1 MAIRSSHYKSVQMR
15 AARPRGASKGRFDK
29 ILAGSGL
36 EERWAKL
43 HKGDREPYPNAAR
56 VTRLAKQH
64 AQFAEWVDAHGGAGE
79 VADGVQKAWRLF
91 HIGHFADAIAAGGK
105 FGALGA
111 TAANKAAA
119 IHSLQAGGGEPGRL
133 LDAAITRGERAV
145 EMLPDDANAQY
156 MLALALGR
164 HSQRISIVK
173 ALADGIATRV
183 RTHLDT
189 TLDLEPRHAEAHIA
203 LGLYHAEIVAKI
215 GSLLAGLTYRAS
227 REAAIDHFRRAIKLT
242 PESPIAQIEYANG
255 LLLVD
260 ANKYRE
266 QADELY
272 ARAAALEPG
281 DAMEQLDVERA
292 QRYLR

>member
-1 MAIRSSHYKSVQMR
+1 MR
-15 AARPRGASKGRFDK
+15 AAAAKSGSKSGFDK
-29 ILAGSGL
+29 AFAGSGL
-36 EERWAKL
+36 EGRWTKL

-56 VTRLAKQH
+56 VTRLAKKH
-64 AQFAEWVDAHGGAGE
+64 AEFAEWVVAHGGAGE
-79 VADGVQKAWRLF
+79 IANGVQEAWRRF
-91 HIGHFADAIAAGGK
+91 HTGHFADAIASGAK
-105 FGALGA
+105 LGALGA
-111 TAANKAAA
+111 TPANKAAA
-119 IHSLQAGGGEPGRL
+119 IHSLEIGGEESGRL
-133 LDAAITRGERAV
+133 LVAAITRGERAI
-145 EMLPDDANAQY
+145 ELLTDDANAHY

-189 TLDLEPRHAEAHIA
+189 TLELEPRHAEAHIA

-215 GSLLAGLTYRAS
+215 GSLLAALTYQSS

-242 PESPIAQIEYANG
+242 PASPIAQIEYANG

-272 ARAAALEPG
+272 ARAANLEPA

>member
-1 MAIRSSHYKSVQMR
+1 MR
-15 AARPRGASKGRFDK
+15 AAKPKSGSKSVFDK
-29 ILAGSGL
+29 AFAGSGL
-36 EERWAKL
+36 EDRWAKL
-43 HKGDREPYPNAAR
+43 HKGDREPYPDTAR
-56 VTRLAKQH
+56 LTRLSRQH
-64 AQFAEWVDAHGGAGE
+64 GKIAEWVDAHGGAGE
-79 VADGVQKAWRLF
+79 VADGVQEAWRRF
-91 HIGHFADAIAAGGK
+91 HTGRFADAIASGGK
-105 FGALGA
+105 LGALGA

-119 IHSLQAGGGEPGRL
+119 IHSLQAGGEAGRL

-145 EMLPDDANAQY
+145 EWLPDDANAHY

-189 TLDLEPRHAEAHIA
+189 TLELEPRHAEAHIA

-215 GSLLAGLTYRAS
+215 GSLLAALTYQSS

-242 PESPIAQIEYANG
+242 PASPIAQIEYANG

-272 ARAAALEPG
+272 ARAANLEPA

>member
-1 MAIRSSHYKSVQMR
+1 MR
-15 AARPRGASKGRFDK
+15 AATPKSGSKSGFDK
-29 ILAGSGL
+29 AFAGSGL
-36 EERWAKL
+36 EDRWAQV

-56 VTRLAKQH
+56 VTRLAKRH

-79 VADGVQKAWRLF
+79 VAKGVQEAWRCF
-91 HIGHFADAIAAGGK
+91 HTGHFADAISSGGK
-105 FGALGA
+105 AGALGA
-111 TAANKAAA
+111 TVANKAAA
-119 IHSLQAGGGEPGRL
+119 IHSLEIGSAEASRL
-133 LDAAITRGERAV
+133 LDAAIARGERAV
-145 EMLPDDANAQY
+145 ELLPDDANAHY
-156 MLALALGR
+156 MFALALGR

-183 RTHLDT
+183 RRHLDT
-189 TLDLEPRHAEAHIA
+189 TLELEPRHAEAHIA

-215 GSLLAGLTYRAS
+215 GSLLAGLTYQAS
-227 REAAIDHFRRAIKLT
+227 REAAIDHFRRAVKLT
-242 PESPIAQIEYANG
+242 PASPIAQIEYANG

-260 ANKYRE
+260 ANKHRE

-272 ARAAALEPG
+272 ARAANFEPA

>member
-1 MAIRSSHYKSVQMR
+1 MR
-15 AARPRGASKGRFDK
+15 AAKPKSGSRSGFDK
-29 ILAGSGL
+29 AFARSGL
-36 EERWAKL
+36 KDRWAKL
-43 HKGDREPYPNAAR
+43 HKGDREPYPDTAR
-56 VTRLAKQH
+56 VTRLSRQH
-64 AQFAEWVDAHGGAGE
+64 AKIAEWVDAHGGAGE
-79 VADGVQKAWRLF
+79 VADGVQETWRRF
-91 HIGHFADAIAAGGK
+91 HSGHFADAIACGSK
-105 FGALGA
+105 LGALGA

-119 IHSLQAGGGEPGRL
+119 IHSLQAGGEAGRL
-133 LDAAITRGERAV
+133 LDAAITRGERAL
-145 EMLPDDANAQY
+145 EWLPDDANAHY
-156 MLALALGR
+156 MLALTLGR

-189 TLDLEPRHAEAHIA
+189 TLELEPRHAEAHIA

-215 GSLLAGLTYRAS
+215 GSLLAGLTYQAS
-227 REAAIDHFRRAIKLT
+227 REAAIDHFRRAVKLT
-242 PESPIAQIEYANG
+242 PASPIAQIEYANG

-260 ANKYRE
+260 ANKYRD

-272 ARAAALEPG
+272 ARAANLEPA

>member
-1 MAIRSSHYKSVQMR
+1 MR
-15 AARPRGASKGRFDK
+15 AATPKSASKGRFDK
-29 ILAGSGL
+29 AFAGSGL
-36 EERWAKL
+36 EDRWAQV

-56 VTRLAKQH
+56 VTRLAKRH

-79 VADGVQKAWRLF
+79 VANGVQEAWRCF
-91 HIGHFADAIAAGGK
+91 HTGHFADAISFGGK
-105 FGALGA
+105 LGALGA

-119 IHSLQAGGGEPGRL
+119 IHSLETGGNEPSRL
-133 LDAAITRGERAV
+133 LDAAITRGERAA
-145 EMLPDDANAQY
+145 ELLPDDANAHY

-189 TLDLEPRHAEAHIA
+189 TLELEPRHAEAHIA

-215 GSLLAGLTYRAS
+215 GSLLAGLTYQAS
-227 REAAIDHFRRAIKLT
+227 REAAIDHFRRAVKLT
-242 PESPIAQIEYANG
+242 PASPIAQLEYANG

-272 ARAAALEPG
+272 ARAANFEPA

-292 QRYLR
+292 KRYLP

>member
-1 MAIRSSHYKSVQMR
+1 MR
-15 AARPRGASKGRFDK
+15 AATPRSAAKGRFDK
-29 ILAGSGL
+29 IVAGSGL

-56 VTRLAKQH
+56 ITRLAKQRTV
-64 AQFAEWVDAHGGAGE
+64 FAGWVDAHGGTGE
-79 VADGVQKAWRLF
+79 VAEGVQAAWRLF
-91 HIGHFADAIAAGGK
+91 HSGHFVDAIASGNK
-105 FGALGA
+105 LSALGA
-111 TAANKAAA
+111 TVANKAAA

-145 EMLPDDANAQY
+145 ELLPDDANAHY

-173 ALADGIATRV
+173 ALADGVATRV

-189 TLDLEPRHAEAHIA
+189 TLDLEPRHAEAHVA

-215 GSLLAGLTYRAS
+215 GSLLAGLTYQAS

-242 PESPIAQIEYANG
+242 PGSPIAQIEYANG

-266 QADELY
+266 QAHELY
-272 ARAAALEPG
+272 ARAAAVEPG

-292 QRYLR
+292 QCYLR

>member
-1 MAIRSSHYKSVQMR
+1 MR
-15 AARPRGASKGRFDK
+15 AATRKSGAIGRFDK
-29 ILAGSGL
+29 ALAGSSL
-36 EERWAKL
+36 EDRWAKL

-64 AQFAEWVDAHGGAGE
+64 AQFSEWVDAHGGAGE
-79 VADGVQKAWRLF
+79 VASGVQKAWRRF
-91 HIGHFADAIAAGGK
+91 HTGHFADAIASGSK
-105 FGALGA
+105 LGALGA

-133 LDAAITRGERAV
+133 LDAAITRGERAI
-145 EMLPDDANAQY
+145 ELLPDDANANY

-173 ALADGIATRV
+173 ALADGVATRV
-183 RTHLDT
+183 RTHLDA
-189 TLDLEPRHAEAHIA
+189 TLRLEPRHAEAHVA

-215 GSLLAGLTYRAS
+215 GSLLAGLTYQAS

-242 PESPIAQIEYANG
+242 PASPIAQIEYANA
-255 LLLVD
+255 LLLLD

-272 ARAAALEPG
+272 ARAASLEPA

>member
-1 MAIRSSHYKSVQMR
+1 MR
-15 AARPRGASKGRFDK
+15 AAKPKSAMKSGFDK
-29 ILAGSGL
+29 DFAGSGL
-36 EERWAKL
+36 EDRWAKL
-43 HKGDREPYPNAAR
+43 HKGDREPYPDTAR
-56 VTRLAKQH
+56 VMRLARQQAKI
-64 AQFAEWVDAHGGAGE
+64 AEWVDAHGGAGE
-79 VADGVQKAWRLF
+79 VADGVHEAWRRF
-91 HIGHFADAIAAGGK
+91 HTGRFADAIASGGK
-105 FGALGA
+105 LGALGA

-119 IHSLQAGGGEPGRL
+119 IHSLQAGGEAGRL

-145 EMLPDDANAQY
+145 EWLPDDANAHY

-183 RTHLDT
+183 RTHLDA
-189 TLDLEPRHAEAHIA
+189 TLELEPRHAEAHIA

-215 GSLLAGLTYRAS
+215 GSLLASLTYQAS

-242 PESPIAQIEYANG
+242 PASPIAQIEYANG
-255 LLLVD
+255 LLLMD
-260 ANKYRE
+260 ANKYRD
-266 QADELY
+266 QAHELY
-272 ARAAALEPG
+272 TRAANLEPA

>member
-1 MAIRSSHYKSVQMR
+1 MR
-15 AARPRGASKGRFDK
+15 AAKPKSGSKSGFDK
-29 ILAGSGL
+29 AFAGSGL
-36 EERWAKL
+36 EDCWAKL
-43 HKGDREPYPNAAR
+43 HKGDREPYPDTAR

-64 AQFAEWVDAHGGAGE
+64 AKIAAWVDAHGGAGE
-79 VADGVQKAWRLF
+79 VADGVQEAWRRF
-91 HIGHFADAIAAGGK
+91 HTGHFADAIASGGK
-105 FGALGA
+105 LGALGA

-119 IHSLQAGGGEPGRL
+119 IHSLQAGGEAGRL

-145 EMLPDDANAQY
+145 EWLPDDANAHY

-189 TLDLEPRHAEAHIA
+189 TLELEPRHAEAHIA

-215 GSLLAGLTYRAS
+215 GSLLASLTYQAS

-242 PESPIAQIEYANG
+242 PASPIAQIEYANG

-260 ANKYRE
+260 ANKYRD
-266 QADELY
+266 QAHALY
-272 ARAAALEPG
+272 ARAANLEPA